1 MVDNTIQTGSDTIRD
16 IDRGPAKTQ
25 VMQLDVGG
33 QLQESLVSS
42 STAVPT
48 DGVPADAGQSPDIP
62 YYTSLVGDPGGD
74 FAGVNI
80 LEELV
85 KDNSGLA
92 LGVRIANLKQDNSN
106 ALILSDAPMAIP
118 LSGSVGAGIIIDT
131 TGYQSLNIT
140 TQALAGFVTT
150 SNDGNTWSALTGVP
164 LILGAYLAQ
173 VTANAGFS
181 FPVLARFIKI
191 AVTTA
196 GTGTAYLR
204 ATPCNMAYTTSVPT
218 ANANN
223 NVAQLNGFGVV
234 NAGVNGTLA
243 VGGNIAPGSA
253 PTVNPLTTGGVDAS
267 GLVRRVLTDTSGRT
281 QVADIGV
288 DATATQR
295 QKGVMLGVF
304 GVPNTLMQDA
314 TQYEGKM
321 IPELLA
327 QILLELQIANQQ
339 RAEMLSGSF
348 SSDDPSV
355 YRADPSIFS

>member
-1 MVDNTIQTGSDTIRD
+1 
-16 IDRGPAKTQ
+16 
-25 VMQLDVGG
+25 
-33 QLQESLVSS
+33 
-42 STAVPT
+42 
-48 DGVPADAGQSPDIP
+48 
-62 YYTSLVGDPGGD
+62 
-74 FAGVNI
+74 
-80 LEELV
+80 
-85 KDNSGLA
+85 
-92 LGVRIANLKQDNSN
+92 
-106 ALILSDAPMAIP
+106 
-118 LSGSVGAGIIIDT
+118 
-131 TGYQSLNIT
+131 
-140 TQALAGFVTT
+140 
-150 SNDGNTWSALTGVP
+150 
-164 LILGAYLAQ
+164 
-173 VTANAGFS
+173 
-181 FPVLARFIKI
+181 
-191 AVTTA
+191 
-196 GTGTAYLR
+196 
-204 ATPCNMAYTTSVPT
+204 MAYTTSVPT

-314 TQYEGKM
+314 TQYEGKL